1 MLIRSN
7 PSYVSVWRP
16 MTANSEHS
24 RLTLRHDLNEDPAY
38 VKVEG
43 RTDTGFIFPA
53 FGSSQQDDDTGTLYG
68 GVVFVYNLTHIDIFV
83 SHSNNNNWKRYWTA
97 IYTGKQFAIKV
108 HVCHF
113 LNQSQ

>member
-68 GVVFVYNLTHIDIFV
+68 GRYICLTYQQQQPEKELD
-83 SHSNNNNWKRYWTA
+83 SN
-97 IYTGKQFAIKV
+97 IYR
-108 HVCHF
+108 
-113 LNQSQ
+113 

>member
-38 VKVEG
+38 VKVEA
-43 RTDTGFIFPA
+43 RTETGFIFPA
-53 FGSSQQDDDTGTLYG
+53 FGSSQQDDDTGTMYG

-83 SHSNNNNWKRYWTA
+83 SHINNNNRKRNWTA

>member
-43 RTDTGFIFPA
+43 RTDTGIIFPA
-53 FGSSQQDDDTGTLYG
+53 FGSSQQDDDTGTMYG

-83 SHSNNNNWKRYWTA
+83 SHINNKWKRNWTA
-97 IYTGKQFAIKV
+97 IYTGKQFAINV
-108 HVCHF
+108 HGCYF
-113 LNQSQ
+113 LNHSQ

>member
-7 PSYVSVWRP
+7 PSYVSVWRT

-53 FGSSQQDDDTGTLYG
+53 FGSSQQDDDTGTMYG

-83 SHSNNNNWKRYWTA
+83 SHINNNWKKRNWTA